1 MTAKTDGDE
10 NELRFDG
17 RVALITGAGRG
28 MGRKHAEELSA
39 RGATVV
45 VCDLGTTI
53 DGSGMD
59 ESVAHLAVEE
69 LVAAGGNASA
79 YSADLTT
86 EQGARGAVRHALA
99 EHGRL
104 DIVIHNAG
112 FARSV
117 PFAQSRIEDLDDL
130 YAINTRAAALIVS
143 EAWPMMVAQQFGRVV
158 FVGST
163 AMYGMSDAVYYAAI
177 KASYLGLARSLAEA
191 GRDHGIKVNL
201 IGPSAVS
208 RLADTMDDSE
218 FKRWF
223 FETMKPELVT
233 ALVVWLAHQ
242 STEVSGESFAVAGGR
257 VAPILI
263 GEARGFFDPHLTPE
277 RIAMAMSAIEDHSS
291 FEPFADYVS
300 SAARL
305 MELLGYSPSEALS
318 TLSFQD
324 PDLGKP

>member
-1 MTAKTDGDE
+1 MTASATGSEK
-10 NELRFDG
+10 ELRFDG

-28 MGRKHAEELSA
+28 MGRKHAEELCA

-45 VCDLGTTI
+45 VCDLGTAI
-53 DGSGMD
+53 DGSGLD
-59 ESVAHLAVEE
+59 ESIAHAAVEA
-69 LVAAGGNASA
+69 LVAAGGKASA
-79 YSADLTT
+79 YAADLAS
-86 EQGARGAVRHALA
+86 EAGARGAVRQAIS
-99 EHGRL
+99 EYGRL
-104 DIVIHNAG
+104 DIIIHNAG

-130 YAINTRAAALIVS
+130 YAINTRAAALMVS
-143 EAWPMMVAQQFGRVV
+143 EAWPTMVAQQFGRVV

-191 GRDHGIKVNL
+191 GREHGIAVNL

-233 ALVVWLAHQ
+233 ALVAWLAHE
-242 STEVSGESFAVAGGR
+242 SATVNGESFAVAGGR

-263 GEARGFFDPHLTPE
+263 GEARGLIDPHLTPE
-277 RIAMAMSAIEDHSS
+277 RIATAMSAIEDRSG

-305 MELLGYSPSEALS
+305 MELLGYSPNEALS
-318 TLSFQD
+318 PLSFQD
-324 PDLGKP
+324 PDIGKA